1 MLPQHQPVEGQ
12 LREVPLRAVRR
23 LAPGVT
29 AIVPAYNEA
38 PTIVQTVR
46 SLQAQTHPP
55 DHLIVVDDCSTDGTG
70 ELARACGATVV
81 RTPRNTGH
89 KGGALNFAVHLV
101 STEYTLV
108 VDADTVA
115 AADGIEILLRAV
127 EESDRIA
134 GACGFVIPK
143 RIRSI
148 WERGRYIEYLFT
160 LTFQKQVQDYY
171 GAILVLSGCFSIY
184 RTDILLGVGAWPTR
198 TIAEDMDLTWQFYR
212 HGYRVR
218 YVPEAVCYPTEPRSF
233 GMLRRQLRR
242 WLHGFAQCLK
252 ANFPALI
259 EQRFLRTMTGLAVT
273 EGLLLLSL
281 HMLILP
287 TLAIVLRNPF
297 VLLAYGFDLPIIV
310 LPVLMAARRRGEMR
324 LALASIPSFLVLRT
338 VNSFFL
344 FEALWSELIMKRR
357 LKVFEKGH

>member
-1 MLPQHQPVEGQ
+1 MLPQGQLLEGQ
-12 LREVPLRAVRR
+12 VREDHVRLIRR
-23 LAPGVT
+23 LSPGVT

-38 PTIVQTVR
+38 PTIVQTIR

-55 DHLIVVDDCSTDGTG
+55 EHIIVVDDCSTDDTG
-70 ELARACGATVV
+70 ELARACGTTVV
-81 RTPRNTGH
+81 TTPRNTGH

-115 AADGIEILLRAV
+115 AEDGVEILLRAV
-127 EESDRIA
+127 EKSDRIA

-143 RIRSI
+143 RIRSV
-148 WERGRYIEYLFT
+148 WERGRYIEYLFS

-184 RTDILLGVGAWPTR
+184 RTNILLDVGAWPTR

-212 HGYRVR
+212 HGYSVR
-218 YVPEAVCYPTEPRSF
+218 YVPEAVCYPTEPRTF

-252 ANFPALI
+252 SNFPGLI
-259 EQRFLRTMTGLAVT
+259 QQRFLRTITGLAVA
-273 EGLLLLSL
+273 EGLLLLSMHL
-281 HMLILP
+281 LILP
-287 TLAIVLRNPF
+287 TLAIVWRNPF
-297 VLLAYGFDLPIIV
+297 VLLAYAFDIPIIV

-338 VNSFFL
+338 VNSVFL
-344 FEALWSELIMKRR
+344 FEALWSELVMKRR
-357 LKVFEKGH
+357 LNVFQKGH